1 MAYITRNPAGSTP
14 VRGSTFA
21 RYIIWPR
28 QRLVE
33 FVNRHRMRASVG
45 SLSDRELRDI
55 GLTHGDVSRSLDA
68 PISVD
73 ASEVMQNSRRNR
85 ARNW

>member
-1 MAYITRNPAGSTP
+1 
-14 VRGSTFA
+14 
-21 RYIIWPR
+21 
-28 QRLVE
+28 
-33 FVNRHRMRASVG
+33 MRASVG